1 MDVMSRT
8 TLATV
13 RHENGVHILG
23 QMVQIGN
30 ALLTKTT
37 ILFEYVSMSA
47 NGVQCAAIDQR
58 GAYEFRMG
66 KKVNNNSWFYLLPA
80 ALMLCTIGF
89 PPLCSAPNHPFVRV
103 DG

>member
-23 QMVQIGN
+23 QMLQIGN
-30 ALLTKTT
+30 ARLTKTP

-47 NGVQCAAIDQR
+47 MGSSAQQQINA
-58 GAYEFRMG
+58 ERM
-66 KKVNNNSWFYLLPA
+66 NSGWA
-80 ALMLCTIGF
+80 K
-89 PPLCSAPNHPFVRV
+89 R
-103 DG
+103 

>member
-23 QMVQIGN
+23 QMLQIGN
-30 ALLTKTT
+30 ARLTKTP

-47 NGVQCAAIDQR
+47 
-58 GAYEFRMG
+58 MG
-66 KKVNNNSWFYLLPA
+66 S
-80 ALMLCTIGF
+80 
-89 PPLCSAPNHPFVRV
+89 SAQQ
-103 DG
+103 